1 MHDRWRGSK
10 AEISGAP
17 RPHPAL
23 VRNRKKAV
31 KAEETL
37 SEWHLYKQR
46 GVTDGLI
53 AMQEDRDVLA
63 AAFSG
68 SSSGTRS

>member
-1 MHDRWRGSK
+1 
-10 AEISGAP
+10 
-17 RPHPAL
+17 

-53 AMQEDRDVLA
+53 AMQEGRDVLA